1 MIRIM
6 ANAIALATAVISIC
20 GTANAIE
27 KKTKPVPVDPLHQW
41 TGFYVGGNI
50 GYGIAGLTDNGPLA
64 VTTNMTGVVGGVQ
77 AGYNYQYQHLVVGVE
92 ADVQAS
98 NQQTSYTRTLP
109 IVGDFTVSQKI
120 PYFMTAR
127 GRLGFAFQC
136 GCVMAY
142 GTAGIGY
149 GAYEPSASVLGFTV
163 SRHYERAAFVAGAGV
178 EWMVWGNW
186 SAKLEALYGDTG
198 NIGSPIQVP
207 LVGPVSMR
215 LRDAITRIGVNYHF

>member
-1 MIRIM
+1 MIRIT
-6 ANAIALATAVISIC
+6 ASAIALATAVISIC

-149 GAYEPSASVLGFTV
+149 GAYEPYPPRCSDSPSAVITKGRLS
-163 SRHYERAAFVAGAGV
+163 
-178 EWMVWGNW
+178 
-186 SAKLEALYGDTG
+186 
-198 NIGSPIQVP
+198 SPA
-207 LVGPVSMR
+207 PVSNGWCGATGAPNSKR
-215 LRDAITRIGVNYHF
+215 YTATPATSAAPSKCPS